1 MKKFFSPQNN
11 NLADAAKMIAAF
23 RMLSRLRGHAQMPGW
38 HPRKRQQQNTKHRT
52 KWGSVATDQQSTCRG
67 IMRGGIDLTYDGER
81 PGVDGFG
88 SYHLSR
94 SIFICS
100 ISACFLVAFSSLL
113 VQMYDPPLASS
124 PLSLPHADFARGAR
138 KLVNRLS
145 ARPVRLYS

>member
-1 MKKFFSPQNN
+1 
-11 NLADAAKMIAAF
+11 
-23 RMLSRLRGHAQMPGW
+23 
-38 HPRKRQQQNTKHRT
+38 
-52 KWGSVATDQQSTCRG
+52 
-67 IMRGGIDLTYDGER
+67 MRDGIDLTYDGER

-94 SIFICS
+94 SIFICG

-113 VQMYDPPLASS
+113 VQMYDVS
-124 PLSLPHADFARGAR
+124 PRFLPSSLPHPDFARGAR